1 LGRSR
6 IGRRA
11 PPGVIT
17 LRRTETVANARFGF
31 DQAWLGGVGFDF
43 LAEMGDIKLR
53 FPSASDQN
61 KVPLMRI
68 LIVDDEKNIRRALTL
83 ALESMEHAVACASNS
98 ATALA
103 ELRAASFDVVLL
115 DLKLSQENGLDVL
128 EEILRISPQ
137 TAVVMVTAYASIETA
152 VEAMR
157 RGAFDYLPKP
167 CTPDQVRQLLAR
179 IEKTRK
185 LERRVVELESRLGAE
200 ESESDLTSRSP
211 AMQKV
216 LEMAFKA
223 AESEAI
229 VLLLGESGT
238 GKSVLA
244 RAMHQRSPRR
254 GGAFVT
260 VSCPSLSRELLESDL
275 FGHVKGAFTG
285 AHADTQGKVA
295 AADGGTLFLDE
306 IGDLPLEIQAKL
318 LRLLQE
324 REYERVGETT
334 PRRANVRV
342 ISATNRDLV
351 QAVAEGKFREDLFYR
366 LNVISLCLP
375 PLRDRLDDLEKI
387 AISHLTFLAGH
398 AGKSLRGFSPDAL
411 AAMRQYAWP
420 GNLRELHNVIERA
433 VILGSGESIEADD
446 LSETIQTTSEVRLGG
461 KLSVEEIEAEH
472 IRRVIANTRTLD
484 EAASILGIDPA
495 TLYRK
500 RKKL

>member
-1 LGRSR
+1 
-6 IGRRA
+6 
-11 PPGVIT
+11 
-17 LRRTETVANARFGF
+17 
-31 DQAWLGGVGFDF
+31 
-43 LAEMGDIKLR
+43 
-53 FPSASDQN
+53 
-61 KVPLMRI
+61 MRV
-68 LIVDDEKNIRRALTL
+68 LIVDDEKNIRRALVM
-83 ALESMEHAVACASNS
+83 ALQSMDHEAKDASNS
-98 ATALA
+98 ALALA
-103 ELRAASFDVVLL
+103 DMRSTTWDVVLL
-115 DLKLSQENGLDVL
+115 DLKLAQESGLHVL
-128 EEILRISPQ
+128 DEILRISPQ
-137 TAVVMVTAYASIETA
+137 TAVVIVTAYASIETA

-167 CTPDQVRQLLAR
+167 CTPDQVRQVLSR

-200 ESESDLTSRSP
+200 GPESDLTSRSP

-216 LEMAFKA
+216 LEIAFKA

-244 RAMHQRSPRR
+244 RAIHQRSPRR
-254 GGAFVT
+254 AGAFVT

-285 AHADTQGKVA
+285 AHADTQGKLA

-306 IGDLPLEIQAKL
+306 IGELPLGIQAKL

-324 REYERVGETT
+324 REYERVGETK

-342 ISATNRDLV
+342 VAATNRDLA
-351 QAVAEGKFREDLFYR
+351 QAVGEGKFREDLFYR
-366 LNVISLCLP
+366 LNVISLHLP
-375 PLRDRLDDLEKI
+375 PLRDRMEDIEKI
-387 AISHLTFLAGH
+387 ATAHLRFLAGH
-398 AGKSLRGFSPDAL
+398 AGKDVRDFSPAAL
-411 AAMRQYAWP
+411 AGIRNYNWP

-433 VILGSGESIEADD
+433 VILCSGEMIEPSD
-446 LSETIQTTSEVRLGG
+446 LSETIQNSSEVRLGG
-461 KLSVEEIEAEH
+461 KLTVEEIEAEH

-484 EAASILGIDPA
+484 EAASVLGIDPA

-500 RKKL
+500 RKKNGSSQ

>member
-1 LGRSR
+1 
-6 IGRRA
+6 
-11 PPGVIT
+11 
-17 LRRTETVANARFGF
+17 
-31 DQAWLGGVGFDF
+31 
-43 LAEMGDIKLR
+43 
-53 FPSASDQN
+53 
-61 KVPLMRI
+61 MRI

-83 ALESMEHAVACASNS
+83 ALESMEHEVECASNS
-98 ATALA
+98 ALALA
-103 ELRAASFDVVLL
+103 AARATSFDVVLL
-115 DLKLSQENGLDVL
+115 DLKLSQESGLDVL

-167 CTPDQVRQLLAR
+167 CTPDQVRQVLAR

-185 LERRVVELESRLGAE
+185 LERRLVELESRVGLDGP
-200 ESESDLTSRSP
+200 ESDLTSRAP
-211 AMQKV
+211 VMQKV
-216 LEMAFKA
+216 LEIAFKA

-244 RAMHQRSPRR
+244 RAIHQRSPRR
-254 GGAFVT
+254 GGGFVT

-275 FGHVKGAFTG
+275 FGQVKGAFTG

-306 IGDLPLEIQAKL
+306 IGELPLEIQAKL

-324 REYERVGETT
+324 REYERVGETKT
-334 PRRANVRV
+334 RRANVRV
-342 ISATNRDLV
+342 ISATNRDLA
-351 QAVAEGKFREDLFYR
+351 QAVAEGKFREDLYYR
-366 LNVISLCLP
+366 LNVISLRLP
-375 PLRDRLDDLEKI
+375 PLRDRADDLEKI
-387 AISHLTFLAGH
+387 ALSHLNFLAAH
-398 AGKSLRGFSPDAL
+398 AGKKVHAFSPDAM
-411 AAMRQYAWP
+411 AAIRQYTWP
-420 GNLRELHNVIERA
+420 GNLRELRNVIERA
-433 VILGSGESIEADD
+433 VILSDGEEIEADD
-446 LSETIQTTSEVRLGG
+446 LSETIQVTSECRIGG
-461 KLSVEEIEAEH
+461 NLTVEEIEGEH